1 MKNLTENDWQEK
13 SNEFNKKILDIF
25 PNFEFS
31 NSRCSTVND
40 TNAFG
45 TYEYRFNQKS
55 LSETEYIK
63 SLGNEFIHYTSV
75 SNLCSI
81 LNEDSIRMYN
91 LIHKNDPR
99 EFDYLIKKYR
109 LQIDEEEI
117 NLFKRS
123 FHLFSMCK
131 YDELEK
137 DNFNM
142 WRNYG
147 KDGHGIGIVF
157 EFLNDNW
164 DYFLL
169 GETQYEDN
177 DLSEHRICQI
187 VNISN
192 EYRKFINQD
201 RIPILFGSLFL
212 YHKNKI
218 WKDEKEVRIFT
229 YLSYDEYSLTFNNE
243 LSELNNKYLKF
254 FFDSGK
260 VGSYVI
266 LPLESNLKLLAERRN
281 IENYDFFPRIRIKK
295 VVVGYRMS
303 NEESNRLR
311 HVILHYN
318 RINNQNV
325 IFEESKFYK
334 DFN

>member
-1 MKNLTENDWQEK
+1 MTEKDWELK
-13 SNEFNKKILDIF
+13 SNDFNKKVLEIF
-25 PNFEFS
+25 PKFEFS
-31 NSRCSTVND
+31 NSGWSTVND
-40 TNAFG
+40 TNASG
-45 TYEYRFNQKS
+45 TYEYRLNQRS
-55 LSETEYIK
+55 LSDTVYLN
-63 SLGNEFIHYTSV
+63 SLGKEFIHYTSV
-75 SNLCSI
+75 SNLCNI

-99 EFDYLIKKYR
+99 EFDYLIKKYK

-131 YDELEK
+131 YDEVEK

-157 EFLNDNW
+157 ELLNDNW

-169 GETQYEDN
+169 GETQYEEDE
-177 DLSEHRICQI
+177 LSEHRICKI
-187 VNISN
+187 INIYN
-192 EYRKFINQD
+192 EYREFINRN

-218 WKDEKEVRIFT
+218 WKDEREVRIFT
-229 YLSYDEYSLTFNNE
+229 YLSYNEHSLTFNNE
-243 LSELNNKYLKF
+243 LSELNHQYLKF

-260 VGSYVI
+260 VGSYVS
-266 LPLESNLKLLAERRN
+266 LPLENNLKLLAEKSGL
-281 IENYDFFPRIRIKK
+281 ENYNFFPRLRVKK
-295 VVVGYRMS
+295 VVIGYRIS
-303 NEESNRLR
+303 NEEMHRLR

-318 RINNQNV
+318 RMNHQNIV
-325 IFEESKFYK
+325 FEESMFYK